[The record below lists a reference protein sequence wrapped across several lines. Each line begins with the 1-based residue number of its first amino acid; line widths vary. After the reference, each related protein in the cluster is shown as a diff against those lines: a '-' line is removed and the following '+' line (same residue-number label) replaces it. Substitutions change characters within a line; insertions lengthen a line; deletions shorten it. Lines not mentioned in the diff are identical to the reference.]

1 MSIQDDE
8 SKSNEIAC
16 FKPEKTTEFLERLKV
31 AMAKAAK
38 ELVGLFTESNIKYDP
53 DLVIDSD
60 REEDE
65 DVDIE

>member
-8 SKSNEIAC
+8 SKNNEISC
-16 FKPEKTTEFLERLKV
+16 FKPEKTTELLERLKV

-60 REEDE
+60 RKEDE

>member
-8 SKSNEIAC
+8 SKNNEISC
-16 FKPEKTTEFLERLKV
+16 FKPEKTTELLERLKV